1 LDGGTGITGLGN
13 GDTGVFITNA
23 SGGNQ
28 ILANTISASAGDG
41 ILIINS
47 TDTIIANNR
56 IGLDAAFGTVALG
69 NSGHGVHIQDST
81 GIDVTGNSIAASG
94 QDGVRIAGSASSGNT
109 IASNRI
115 GLAANGTTAIGNAG
129 DGIDILMASNN
140 LIDANYIAS
149 NVNNG
154 VQISGGTSNTIS
166 NNFIGLNE
174 SQAASANGGT
184 GILITG
190 GATDSEI
197 VDNTIANN
205 GDHGVS
211 VNPGTGITITR
222 NIMYDNGG
230 LGIDLGPPGVTPN
243 DPGDTDTGANDLQ
256 NFPVIVSALFEGT
269 TTTIEGTLNSTPNTA
284 FTIELVSN
292 TTCDPSGYGEAENL
306 LGVTVGVITNGSG
319 DAVFSADAAGLAA
332 GEFVSALATNDST
345 GNTSEFAQCVLVE
358 TGPPVADFSAAPVSG
373 EAPLTVTFTDESTG
387 VIDTY
392 LWDFGDGNTSAD
404 QNPVHTFTA
413 SGTYIVEL
421 TVTGPGGTDTATLTI
436 SVTAPATDTAQP
448 TDAPP
453 RIVPSVTPVVDI
465 IPTATSSLTAT
476 LTATPSPSATQTPS
490 RTATATATPTFTVTP
505 SLTPTATL
513 TRTPTATATLTPSRT
528 ATLTPTFS
536 ATPSWTPTHTATPPP
551 TFTPSPTVTPDL
563 DVAKTTDDDGFQI
576 VVANVGP
583 TDANNVRLI
592 EALRSG
598 VRYISSRP
606 GAPVCIEDAGVVY
619 CALGR
624 IASGAS
630 AEVDFVVSTDGT
642 DPASGRTIVTSDGVR
657 LVVID
662 EPYLLKIGEPP
673 VAGPD
678 TIVTYTL
685 RVVNPMDEAAL
696 QVQVQD
702 QMPAVLD
709 IVEATATS
717 GTVEVRGQTVTFRQ
731 QQLDA
736 GGRVTITVR
745 ARIRA
750 DDSNNQIVNRACLTS
765 QSNQTASC
773 AEMRFL
779 RAGEIPATGESPRL
793 RYWLLVGL
801 ALAAA
806 SALLLVLRRSTRT
819 PEKL

>member
-1 LDGGTGITGLGN
+1 
-13 GDTGVFITNA
+13 
-23 SGGNQ
+23 
-28 ILANTISASAGDG
+28 ISASAGDG
-41 ILIINS
+41 ILVLNS
-47 TDTIIANNR
+47 TDTIIADNR

-81 GIDVTGNSIAASG
+81 GINVTGNSIAASG
-94 QDGVRIAGSASSGNT
+94 QDGVRIAGSTSSDNT

-115 GLAANGTTAIGNAG
+115 GLAADGTTAIGNTG
-129 DGIDILMASNN
+129 DGVEILMASNN
-140 LIDANYIAS
+140 LINGNFIAS
-149 NVNNG
+149 NAING
-154 VQISGGTSNTIS
+154 VQISGGTANTIS

-174 SQAASANGGT
+174 SQAASANDGT
-184 GILITG
+184 GVLITG
-190 GATDSEI
+190 GASDSEI

-211 VNPGTGITITR
+211 VNPGMGITIAR

-230 LGIDLGPPGVTPN
+230 LGIDLGPPGVTLN

-256 NFPVIVSALFEGT
+256 NFPVIVSALFDGT

-292 TTCDPSGYGEAENL
+292 ITCDPSDYGEAENL

-319 DAVFSADAAGLAA
+319 DAVFSVDAAGLAS

-413 SGTYIVEL
+413 PGTYTVEL
-421 TVTGPGGTDTATLTI
+421 TVTGPGGTDTATLPI
-436 SVTAPATDTAQP
+436 EVTAPATDTAQP
-448 TDAPP
+448 TVAQPTDAPP
-453 RIVPSVTPVVDI
+453 QIVPSTAPAVDVM
-465 IPTATSSLTAT
+465 PTATSPLTAT
-476 LTATPSPSATQTPS
+476 LMVTPSPSATQTPS

-513 TRTPTATATLTPSRT
+513 TRTPTATLTWTPTATATLTPSRT

-536 ATPSWTPTHTATPPP
+536 VTPSWTPTYTATPLP
-551 TFTPSPTVTPDL
+551 TLTPSPTMTPDL
-563 DVAKTTDDDGFQI
+563 DVAKTVDDDGFQI

-583 TDANNVRLI
+583 TDANNVGLI
-592 EALRSG
+592 EALRPG
-598 VRYISSRP
+598 VRYLSSRP

-642 DPASGRTIVTSDGVR
+642 DPASGQTIVTSDGVR

-731 QQLDA
+731 QQLDP

-750 DDSNNQIVNRACLTS
+750 DDSSNQIVNRACLTS

-779 RAGEIPATGESPRL
+779 RAGEIPTTGESPRL

-801 ALAAA
+801 ALAV
-806 SALLLVLRRSTRT
+806 SCALLLVLRRSIRA
-819 PEKL
+819 PE